1 MKVNISGRGIIPIV
15 RKVAPAYNVNIDKL
29 TCYKI
34 LGSNNLTVFRAS
46 DGVRITRANLDAM
59 FVEKMISDE
68 PVVETPVATP
78 KPVKKTIKKAEKYEP
93 RDPEVKKEYEE
104 LISNGVDEETVAE
117 VAEEALPE
125 ITEENIDEEKEAEP
139 AVIEAEE
146 VTEETE
152 KEKPQYTSKKK
163 KKNRNNG

>member
-78 KPVKKTIKKAEKYEP
+78 KPVKKTTKKAEKKEEP
-93 RDPEVKKEYEE
+93 VAPAEE
-104 LISNGVDEETVAE
+104 APVEAVVEETVAE

-125 ITEENIDEEKEAEP
+125 ITEENIDEEKEVEP
-139 AVIEAEE
+139 SVVETEA
-146 VTEETE
+146 TEEIE
-152 KEKPQYTSKKK
+152 EEKPQYTSKKK

>member
-34 LGSNNLTVFRAS
+34 LGSNNLTVFRSS
-46 DGVRITRANLDAM
+46 DGVRITRANLDTM

-68 PVVETPVATP
+68 PVVETPAATP
-78 KPVKKTIKKAEKYEP
+78 KPVKKTIKKAEKKEVVKEEP
-93 RDPEVKKEYEE
+93 VDPVEE
-104 LISNGVDEETVAE
+104 APVEAVVEETVAE

-125 ITEENIDEEKEAEP
+125 ITEENIDEVKEAEP
-139 AVIEAEE
+139 TVVETEA
-146 VTEETE
+146 TEEIE
-152 KEKPQYTSKKK
+152 EEKPQYTSKKK